1 MNSQE
6 RRHGRERS
14 AVRSGL
20 GRSPGYPGLT
30 PWAIYVPPL
39 KGLGNKYVPDVL
51 PARYIPKLVSE
62 SRVSPQT
69 DGIAYTV
76 VSDWGAAGAGV
87 P

>member
-1 MNSQE
+1 M
-6 RRHGRERS
+6 
-14 AVRSGL
+14 AVNVLPSVRDSVVLPATQGS
-20 GRSPGYPGLT
+20 RPGLFMCR
-30 PWAIYVPPL
+30 PEGAGR
-39 KGLGNKYVPDVL
+39 KQVPDVL
-51 PARYIPKLVSE
+51 PARYLPKPVSE